1 VYRLLEAEELR
12 LKTKKMSQQSN
23 SSAMQ
28 PHVLFQQPAAPTQSA
43 VVTYKSESNGCVQ
56 LSGNGYQQKFSR
68 LPRRTPV
75 DIQFENIG
83 YTASLGFR
91 KGKEFQFLWAYHLT

>member
-1 VYRLLEAEELR
+1 
-12 LKTKKMSQQSN
+12 MSQQSN
-23 SSAMQ
+23 SAVVQSQA
-28 PHVLFQQPAAPTQSA
+28 LFQQPAAPTQSS
-43 VVTYKSESNGCVQ
+43 VVTYKSEGNGCVQ

-68 LPRRTPV
+68 LPRRKPV

-91 KGKEFQFLWAYHLT
+91 KGKAF

>member
-1 VYRLLEAEELR
+1 
-12 LKTKKMSQQSN
+12 MSQQSN
-23 SSAMQ
+23 SAVVQ
-28 PHVLFQQPAAPTQSA
+28 PQALFQQPQSA
-43 VVTYKSESNGCVQ
+43 VVTYKNEGNGCVQ

-91 KGKEFQFLWAYHLT
+91 KGKAFSFLWAYN